1 MVEDPVISVEIL
13 WSNTE
18 MWCGFE
24 KEHGIE
30 SGEWHIKTWIL
41 DKLISVPDEKIRITY
56 ELI

>member
-18 MWCGFE
+18 MWCEFE

>member
-18 MWCGFE
+18 MWCEFE

-30 SGEWHIKTWIL
+30 SEEWHIKTWIL
-41 DKLISVPDEKIRITY
+41 DKLISVPDEKIWITY